1 MTKTAIII
9 LSLFLPGVL
18 FAQESFVD
26 YSDTYSILNMY
37 SFLSVIIIG
46 GITSIIVLVN
56 ARKMS
61 GGIFG
66 DALGYFGV
74 GMLVMLAGI
83 TVSLGVAI
91 FSKETI
97 GIIGNMFY
105 IIGYILMAIAADKI
119 RGIIQGK

>member
-1 MTKTAIII
+1 MPVV
-9 LSLFLPGVL
+9 SM
-18 FAQESFVD
+18 AQGQYVD
-26 YSDTYSILNMY
+26 YSGAYSILNMY
-37 SFLSVIIIG
+37 SFASVLLVG
-46 GITSIIVLVN
+46 AITSIIVLIN
-56 ARKMS
+56 AKKMS

-97 GIIGNMFY
+97 GIVGNLFY

-119 RGIIQGK
+119 RRIIQGK